1 MTKFAKD
8 FELMSAGMS
17 SDNKSNQVDLSG
29 LDSNLRTR
37 LEKLQEIYKRDT
49 GKDLPL
55 TSGVRTYAQQ
65 KDLFERYKKGEK
77 GINMP
82 INPDE
87 VKKDLYHTDAVDI
100 SASVPDKYLEQ
111 VGLHRPLGSK
121 DPFHVAINE
130 KSNYQPEISTKYAKD
145 FDLISKEPPEK
156 KGAPPTP
163 KAEAPS
169 RAESIAMGA
178 AHGFGSLALGGQQ
191 LIGKGLEVVG
201 AEKVGNAIVQ
211 DALEGI
217 KKINAEIAPYEKS
230 RPYMTGTGKV
240 LGTVAG
246 VAPTG
251 VGAIGEGASLVNKL
265 YQSAKGGAFVGAF
278 EPVTD
283 MKNYGEEKAK
293 QIGFGGAG
301 GVAGYPIGAG
311 IARGVGAVGNA
322 GMDLARAFTNKL
334 MGKVPDQVIA
344 EAAGKA
350 NLSPQAHID
359 LQSAT
364 PQVQK
369 QFVSDIN
376 RGHIP
381 NEEGIKN
388 QAAANRLGTHLL
400 PGMVTRDPGI
410 WSNEQNAIGA
420 NPDVRNH
427 IASIS
432 KKLVEN
438 LDTLHKNASG
448 EYANIADEFGLAQ
461 KHIEKIS
468 GQIKNN
474 RTELSQA
481 YSDLEALNGGKF
493 PVDGKMW
500 AENVINHLNA
510 EDKLDYLKEGAP
522 IIYKKLMQYAE
533 GKKEMNMNLFK
544 NLAGEIASIQR
555 SPTTDG
561 NVKHVLGI
569 TRSELENLPMP
580 VENLPIKEARDK
592 AIRLAKTEFDRERN
606 IPAYN
611 AVASKL
617 DNTKGAAEP
626 EDFVRK
632 HIVGGSLEE
641 MQALANEVKDPS
653 YRNLIKA
660 TLTNRLKEKGIT
672 VGGDDLAHKTFTTQ
686 LGDPYIAPKLGEFLT
701 DAEKQHLAD
710 IQLTSHN
717 AKVGPVGE
725 YKNYS
730 KTDIANAA
738 RQGVGLAGQAVNFIT
753 QSPVGSVLSNLAAP
767 EVGSKV
773 EQMTA
778 NEMLKPGAGMAL
790 PTVSATKSL
799 LRDIGRYGGAK
810 EASDYVTRIELS
822 NMLPDRP

>member
-29 LDSNLRTR
+29 LDSDLRTR

-121 DPFHVAINE
+121 DPFHVTINP
-130 KSNYQPEISTKYAKD
+130 KSEFQPEVSTKYAKD
-145 FDLISKEPPEK
+145 FDLISQAPPEK
-156 KGAPPTP
+156 NGETTKPVQKTEP
-163 KAEAPS
+163 PS

-191 LIGKGLEVVG
+191 LIGKGLEAVG
-201 AEKVGNAIVQ
+201 AEKAGNALVQ

-251 VGAIGEGASLVNKL
+251 VGAIGEGASLASKL
-265 YQSAKGGAFVGAF
+265 VQSAKGGAFVGAL

-283 MKNYGEEKAK
+283 IKNYAEEKAK

-301 GVAGYPIGAG
+301 GVVGYPIGAG

-400 PGMVTRDPGI
+400 PGMATRDPGI
-410 WSNEQNAIGA
+410 WSNEQNAIGT

-448 EYANIADEFGLAQ
+448 EYANISDEFGLGK

-468 GQIKNN
+468 EQIKNN
-474 RTELSQA
+474 RKEINQA
-481 YSDLEALNGGKF
+481 YTDLEALNGGKF
-493 PVDGKMW
+493 PVDGKLW
-500 AENVINHLNA
+500 AENVIAKLN
-510 EDKLDYLKEGAP
+510 ESDRLDYLKEKSP
-522 IIYKKLMQYAE
+522 IIYKKLMEYAE

-544 NLAGEIASIQR
+544 NLAGEIADEQR
-555 SPTTDG
+555 AAEGTT
-561 NVKHVLGI
+561 KRVLGI
-569 TRSELENLPMP
+569 ARSELENLPMS
-580 VENLPIKEARDK
+580 VENLPVKEARDK
-592 AIRLAKTEFDRERN
+592 AISLAKTEFNREET

-611 AVASKL
+611 SVSAKVSKS
-617 DNTKGAAEP
+617 KGAAEP

-632 HIVGGSLEE
+632 HIIGGSLEE

-653 YRNLIKA
+653 YRNLMKA

-672 VGGDDLAHKTFTTQ
+672 IGGDDLAHKTFTSQ
-686 LGDPYIAPKLGEFLT
+686 LEDPFIAPKLGEFLT

-767 EVGSKV
+767 EVSSKV

>member
-17 SDNKSNQVDLSG
+17 SDNKPNQVDLSG
-29 LDSNLRTR
+29 LDSDLRTR

-100 SASVPDKYLEQ
+100 SANVPDKYLEQ

-121 DPFHVAINE
+121 DPFHVTINP
-130 KSNYQPEISTKYAKD
+130 KSEFQPEVSTKYAKD
-145 FDLISKEPPEK
+145 FDLISQTPPEK
-156 KGAPPTP
+156 KGETTKPVQ
-163 KAEAPS
+163 KAEPPS

-191 LIGKGLEVVG
+191 LIGKGLQAVG
-201 AEKVGNAIVQ
+201 AEEAGNALVK

-230 RPYMTGTGKV
+230 RPYMTGGGKI

-251 VGAIGEGASLVNKL
+251 VGAIGEGASLANKL
-265 YQSAKGGAFVGAF
+265 LQSAKGGAFVGAL

-283 MKNYGEEKAK
+283 IKNYGEEKAK
-293 QIGFGGAG
+293 QIFFGGAG
-301 GVAGYPIGAG
+301 GFAGYPIGAG

-322 GMDLARAFTNKL
+322 GMDLARAWSNKL
-334 MGKVPDQVIA
+334 MGKVPDQVVA
-344 EAAGKA
+344 EAASKA

-376 RGHIP
+376 KGHIP

-400 PGMVTRDPGI
+400 PGMATRDPGV

-438 LDTLHKNASG
+438 LDTLHKKASG
-448 EYANIADEFGLAQ
+448 EYANIADEYGLAK
-461 KHIEKIS
+461 KHIEKI
-468 GQIKNN
+468 GEQVKNN
-474 RTELSQA
+474 RKDINQA
-481 YSDLEALNGGKF
+481 YDDLAALNGGKL
-493 PVDGKMW
+493 PVDGKLW
-500 AENVINHLNA
+500 ADNVIAKLN
-510 EDKLDYLKEGAP
+510 ENDQLDYLKEKSP
-522 IIYKKLMQYAE
+522 IIYKKLMEYAE

-544 NLAGEIASIQR
+544 NLASEIADEQR
-555 SPTTDG
+555 AAEGTA
-561 NVKHVLGI
+561 KKVLGLA
-569 TRSELENLPMP
+569 RSELENIPMS
-580 VENLPIKEARDK
+580 VENEPVKQARDK
-592 AIRLAKTEFDRERN
+592 AIALARAEFNREET

-611 AVASKL
+611 AVSAKMSKL
-617 DNTKGAAEP
+617 KGAAEP

-632 HIVGGSLEE
+632 HIIGGSLEE
-641 MQALANEVKDPS
+641 MQALANEVKDPT
-653 YRNLIKA
+653 YRNLMKA
-660 TLTNRLKEKGIT
+660 TLTNRLKDKGIT
-672 VGGDDLAHKTFTTQ
+672 IGGDDLAHKTFTSQ
-686 LGDPYIAPKLGEFLT
+686 LEDPFIAPKLGEFLT

-738 RQGVGLAGQAVNFIT
+738 RQGVGLVGQAVNLIT
-753 QSPVGSVLSNLAAP
+753 QSPVGSALSSLAAP
-767 EVGSKV
+767 EVTSKV

-790 PTVSATKSL
+790 PTVSATKSM